1 MKRPDYGDATPE
13 DVAPASKPTE
23 KRKRGRPAR
32 PDPPVPY
39 PRPPSPEAL
48 AKAPAPQA
56 VQEVCL
62 VKSVS
67 PISKGPSFG
76 TGRGAD
82 YFHQRDK
89 DQLTKRMT
97 RRLRELGFD
106 VTLTP
111 LANATP

>member
-48 AKAPAPQA
+48 AKA
-56 VQEVCL
+56 L
-62 VKSVS
+62 RRR
-67 PISKGPSFG
+67 PI
-76 TGRGAD
+76 
-82 YFHQRDK
+82 
-89 DQLTKRMT
+89 KRS
-97 RRLRELGFD
+97 
-106 VTLTP
+106 
-111 LANATP
+111 A